1 MILVKKSGGVPH
13 AVPEAEAAK
22 LPGEWTVLGK
32 VGSRAAE
39 ASGDPPAPS
48 AQPRKSRRKKND

>member
-1 MILVKKSGGVPH
+1 MILVKKSGGVPY

-22 LPGEWTVLGK
+22 LPGEWIVLGK

-39 ASGDPPAPS
+39 APAETPVPS
-48 AQPRKSRRKKND
+48 AQPRKSRGKTNI